1 MQSNRS
7 LVVRATLCVFAA
19 AILLLPARLIWAA
32 PVGSTLDNLQ
42 TAYNGESNANARYEA
57 FAKKADQEG
66 YAGVAVLFRAAAKAE
81 SVHAG
86 ELAAQI
92 KNAGATPKADVKA
105 PEVKSTK
112 ENVDAALKGETYEK
126 DTMYPDFI
134 KQAKAEKNAGALEV
148 FTEAKTAE
156 AGHAQ
161 FYAQALNNLE
171 AWKVARPFFVC
182 TVCGYTVEKIT
193 FEKCP
198 SCLNPKTKYV
208 EVK

>member
-1 MQSNRS
+1 
-7 LVVRATLCVFAA
+7 
-19 AILLLPARLIWAA
+19 
-32 PVGSTLDNLQ
+32 
-42 TAYNGESNANARYEA
+42 
-57 FAKKADQEG
+57 
-66 YAGVAVLFRAAAKAE
+66 
-81 SVHAG
+81 
-86 ELAAQI
+86 
-92 KNAGATPKADVKA
+92 
-105 PEVKSTK
+105 
-112 ENVDAALKGETYEK
+112 
-126 DTMYPDFI
+126 MYPDFI

-171 AWKVARPFFVC
+171 TWKVARPFFVC